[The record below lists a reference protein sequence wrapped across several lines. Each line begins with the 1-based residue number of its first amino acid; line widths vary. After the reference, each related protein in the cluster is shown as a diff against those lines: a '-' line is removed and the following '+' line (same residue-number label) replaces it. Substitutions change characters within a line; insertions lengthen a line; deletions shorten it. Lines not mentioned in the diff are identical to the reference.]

1 MMYKVNNVTMAKE
14 RAKESNLSY
23 GMSIFDGKWY
33 VGSPEELK
41 EIGVIDIDKSERK
54 LNPIEITARN
64 AAIEVIKIVEELGEQ
79 NDLDRYPGGLE
90 GYIRDKVKQIEP
102 KATRSLKGDD
112 SMRRYYSGIKDG
124 LEAVLSA
131 LQGDLEPLKYL

>member
-1 MMYKVNNVTMAKE
+1 MKKRLT
-14 RAKESNLSY
+14 
-23 GMSIFDGKWY
+23 
-33 VGSPEELK
+33 
-41 EIGVIDIDKSERK
+41 
-54 LNPIEITARN
+54 PIEQTAKN
-64 AAIEVIKIVEELGEQ
+64 AAIEVIKIVEALGEQ
-79 NDLDRYPGGLE
+79 DDLERYPGGLA

-131 LQGDLEPLKYL
+131 LEGDLEPLKYL